1 MARIGTIVPSSN
13 TVVETTLAAF
23 GAALPGLGLHY
34 ARFALTAAQVDDPAR
49 AYYTSGALLGAAR
62 LLGDA
67 RCDAIVWNGSAGG
80 LAGFAHDRKLV
91 ADIEAAT
98 GARAATSSLA
108 ILDLFAHLGVK
119 RFAMATL
126 NPAAANRVIAGHF
139 AAEGFECVADAHRE
153 GIADNFA
160 MAAVTPEE
168 IGVTLRELAAARPD
182 ALLVYGTNTRG
193 APVAAAV
200 ERETGIPVID
210 SVLAGLWGGVMA
222 AGGASGAM
230 HAWGRAYAV

>member
-1 MARIGTIVPSSN
+1 MARVGTVVPSSN

-23 GAALPGLGLHY
+23 GGAIPGLHLHF

-91 ADIEAAT
+91 ADIEATT
-98 GARAATSSLA
+98 GARATTSSLA
-108 ILDLFAHLGVK
+108 ILEMFRRLGV
-119 RFAMATL
+119 RCFAMATL
-126 NPAAANRVIAGHF
+126 NPPQANRVIAGHF
-139 AAEGFECVADAHRE
+139 AAEGFECVADASRD
-153 GIADNFA
+153 GIVDNFA
-160 MAAVTPEE
+160 MAAVAPED
-168 IGVTLRELAAARPD
+168 IAARLGELAGHRPD

-193 APVAAAV
+193 APIGLAV
-200 ERETGIPVID
+200 ERATGIPVID
-210 SVLAGLWGGVMA
+210 SVLAGLWGGMMA
-222 AGGASGAM
+222 AGVAPAACA
-230 HAWGRAYAV
+230 AWGRAYAA